1 MNETVES
8 TTVEATLSRARR
20 MADAATVDAVRQGD
34 HRAYASLV
42 ERWVDDVNDHISRA
56 GVPDEHAPE
65 VLEIIF
71 ELARDRL
78 GDRTEATFGALVMG
92 TALTEIG
99 APPVRA
105 QGDLTPS
112 RRTAGKLSRGTDA
125 SVLARDPIIVKMVWD
140 SAHVLGDQVSE
151 IMDLHW
157 RHGLDAGEIA
167 TIAGIERRRVEK
179 IIAKAPQGLA
189 SALRTR
195 LLWAGGNPEHDELA
209 DLIRQADLDA
219 FDSEAVRLVHRH
231 IRDCAVCR
239 SRSTIAQSAIEIFAA
254 VPLERAT
261 LERRAAVLA
270 ALGFSQARAEPAGDA
285 TEQDGDDGG
294 DAAAPGTAD
303 EGTTSDDGRRSQA
316 SGPDAPSQSSPLDD
330 GPPMIDDD
338 APTVV
343 LAAPDLPSTF
353 DRFGAVDGSE
363 PDHLEADAS
372 DDAPGGPAPQPV
384 AGRPGAKAAR
394 RWRRPLVVI
403 GVVLAVIVVLAAVAL
418 ARGGNDGDTTELDVA
433 SAPEAPT
440 ERTTPTTAPATT
452 TAPAEE
458 PPVEELPEPE
468 PETDATL
475 AFPDLGPAG
484 PPAAPF
490 VPPGDA
496 PTTAPPTTQ
505 PLGLQ
510 VTFDILSPL
519 GGGRVVRNYTMG
531 DVRLRWS
538 ASASRPISVE
548 ITGPINGPTKS
559 LRTTLDDEVDLCPG
573 PRSGT
578 TCIADI
584 GAYYYTIKVFDGGV
598 YVYETTAV
606 LCIALADQPS
616 CF

>member
-1 MNETVES
+1 VTNETVEGA
-8 TTVEATLSRARR
+8 TVEATLSRARR

-34 HRAYASLV
+34 HSAYASLV

-78 GDRTEATFGALVMG
+78 DERTEASFGAAVMG

-99 APPVRA
+99 TPPVRTR
-105 QGDLTPS
+105 GDLTPS

-125 SVLARDPIIVKMVWD
+125 AVLARDPIIVKMVWD
-140 SAHVLGDQVSE
+140 SAHVLGDRVSE

-157 RHGLDAGEIA
+157 RHGLDPGEIA

-179 IIAKAPQGLA
+179 IIAMAPQGLA

-195 LLWAGGNPEHDELA
+195 LLWAGGTPEHDELA
-209 DLIRQADLDA
+209 DKIRQAGLDT

-239 SRSTIAQSAIEIFAA
+239 SRSMIALSAIEVFAA

-261 LERRAAVLA
+261 LERRSAVLA
-270 ALGFSQARAEPAGDA
+270 ALGFSQVRAEPAGVE
-285 TEQDGDDGG
+285 TEQDSDDGD

-303 EGTTSDDGRRSQA
+303 EGATDDDRQRSPA
-316 SGPDAPSQSSPLDD
+316 SGADSPGQSSPLDD
-330 GPPMIDDD
+330 RPPMIDDD

-343 LAAPDLPSTF
+343 LAAPDLPATF
-353 DRFGAVDGSE
+353 GSFGAFEGSE
-363 PDHLEADAS
+363 PDHLGAGAS
-372 DDAPGGPAPQPV
+372 DDEPGRPAPQPV
-384 AGRPGAKAAR
+384 AGRPGGKAAR

-403 GVVLAVIVVLAAVAL
+403 GVVVVVVVVLAAVAL
-418 ARGGNDGDTTELDVA
+418 ARGGSDGGPTELDVA
-433 SAPEAPT
+433 STPQAPT

-452 TAPAEE
+452 TPPAEE

-468 PETDATL
+468 PETDTTL
-475 AFPDLGPAG
+475 AFPDLGPAD
-484 PPAAPF
+484 PPAAPV
-490 VPPGDA
+490 VPPLDA
-496 PTTAPPTTQ
+496 PTAPPTTQ

-538 ASASRPISVE
+538 AGASRPISVE
-548 ITGPINGPTKS
+548 ITGPINGPTSS
-559 LRTTLDDEVDLCPG
+559 LRTTLSDQVDLCPG